1 MGFIKVRI
9 KSEEDNVVIRR
20 LETDMASIDRNDF
33 PLILHCLG
41 FRERLGAIL
50 YDAEGYQLC
59 DAEGFELFAKEN
71 FTPAPPA
78 PPSQYYLHVSPSE
91 TMWLTSD
98 DIIYEV
104 TSNTEWEIK

>member
-1 MGFIKVRI
+1 MGFVKVHI

-50 YDAEGYQLC
+50 CDAEGYQLC
-59 DAEGFELFAKEN
+59 DVGGFELFAQEKV
-71 FTPAPPA
+71 TPA